1 MTSTYEDLKKDF
13 DHLRSS
19 HAAMVKEKANLEK
32 REHEKEQR
40 FQNSLRKELAELW
53 WFAEASVATLRGRR
67 VEFPANASVSNLLEW
82 FQVHVVAMPTA
93 FTECNNNITCLA
105 LIGIFKMLVGEG
117 CEHLPE
123 LKKLALSYNASLL
136 QDFPKD
142 LGRITKGS

>member
-53 WFAEASVATLRGRR
+53 WFAEASVATLRGD
-67 VEFPANASVSNLLEW
+67 VWNSP
-82 FQVHVVAMPTA
+82 PT
-93 FTECNNNITCLA
+93 
-105 LIGIFKMLVGEG
+105 
-117 CEHLPE
+117 PP
-123 LKKLALSYNASLL
+123 SLT
-136 QDFPKD
+136 FWS
-142 LGRITKGS
+142 GSRWTL